1 VGRLP
6 IRSAWLLVV
15 ATSLCSVAAAPAQR
29 TFIYTNDNATPNTV
43 SAFSVSTSGAL
54 SPLAGSP
61 FQTNGNSL
69 GGGLPAADHIVTV
82 GDRLYVTN
90 TASRTIGAF
99 AIDPSTGALS
109 PIGSPFVMN
118 AGNVDGDISLAA
130 TPDGRFLLAGSEGS
144 MNLSVFAIGSD
155 GSLTTIGNSPF
166 PAGGTPGGMTV
177 SPDGRFLAVAL
188 PDPNTLRGTVAMFA
202 IADDGRLT
210 PVPGSPFPN
219 GGLGGNPGGV
229 AIDCASARLFVG
241 EASSSGT
248 VVDVFTIA
256 SNGTLTPVPGSP
268 FIEEA
273 GVQSNFVLLDPDD
286 GRLFVSSE
294 TNDSVTVFDV
304 QSNGSLMPMPGSPFP
319 VGSAGSGANGMAM
332 TVAGPFLYVADF
344 HEHQVN
350 QVAVLRAAGTNDPLT
365 QVPGSPFRTQQP
377 GDLLS
382 LVAFPAATCQLAT
395 IAARIDVKPGKP
407 QNRIDLATQ
416 KRVHVAIL
424 TTAALDASAVDPQTV
439 RFGPGA
445 APPTRRPG
453 PHLEDVND
461 DGEPDLVL
469 RFQTGATGIRCGDTS
484 VALTGTTFR
493 GDTIEG
499 SNSIRTVGCP

>member
-1 VGRLP
+1 MGRLP

-15 ATSLCSVAAAPAQR
+15 ATALCPVAAAPAQR
-29 TFIYTNDNATPNTV
+29 SFIYTNDNATPNTV

-54 SPLAGSP
+54 LPLPGSP
-61 FQTNGNSL
+61 FPTNGNSL
-69 GGGLPAADHIVTV
+69 GGGLPTADHIVTV

-99 AIDPSTGALS
+99 AIDPSTGTLS
-109 PIGSPFVMN
+109 PIGSPFLMN

-130 TPDGRFLLAGSEGS
+130 TPDGRFLFAGSEGP
-144 MNLSVFAIGSD
+144 MNVTVFTIGSD
-155 GSLTTIGNSPF
+155 GSLTTIVGSF
-166 PAGGTPGGMTV
+166 RAGGTPGGMTV

-188 PDPNTLRGTVAMFA
+188 PDPHTLRGTVAMFA
-202 IADDGRLT
+202 IADDGQLT

-229 AIDCASARLFVG
+229 DIDCASARLFVG
-241 EASSSGT
+241 EANSSGT

-268 FIEEA
+268 FIEQA
-273 GVQSNFVLLDPDD
+273 GVHSSFVLLDPDG
-286 GRLFVSSE
+286 GRLFVSNE
-294 TNDSVTVFDV
+294 ANDSVTVFDV
-304 QSNGSLMPMPGSPFP
+304 QSNGSLMPIPGSPFP
-319 VGSAGSGANGMAM
+319 VGNAGSGANGMAM
-332 TVAGPFLYVADF
+332 TVAGPYLYVADF
-344 HEHQVN
+344 HEPEVN
-350 QVAVLRAAGTNDPLT
+350 EVAVFRTAGTNGPLM
-365 QVPGSPFRTQQP
+365 QVPGSPFRTARP

-382 LVAFPAATCQLAT
+382 LVAFPAATCELAT
-395 IAARIDVKPGKP
+395 IAVRIDVKPAKP
-407 QNRIDLATQ
+407 KNPIDPESQ
-416 KRVHVAIL
+416 KRLRVAIL
-424 TTAALDASAVDPQTV
+424 TTAALDASAVDPRTV

-461 DGEPDLVL
+461 DGELDLVL